1 LSDVLHAQWSL
12 CRAYLQV
19 EYLSKR
25 KNQKIRKQE
34 EKQGTTPFF
43 LGIFG
48 DFFLKSP
55 EKFEMHAIHIIQ
67 QP

>member
-12 CRAYLQV
+12 CWTYLQV
-19 EYLSKR
+19 EYLSKK

-43 LGIFG
+43 LNHAAAGRS
-48 DFFLKSP
+48 LKAQ
-55 EKFEMHAIHIIQ
+55 KN
-67 QP
+67 